1 MGITNIFGGGGGVAT
16 INGTP
21 NNITSVTA
29 GDTVTL
35 SLPAQVEVSGGIT
48 ASTFQ
53 SNGDEILIGQGVT
66 ATYEKNRTFTIR
78 KHLPLSTTTTGS
90 YIDIVSWRPYVEGT
104 TNDPAAASFWGA
116 VSFEINLAGSI
127 GSVGEGYR
135 RMEGVTYYAGSSASS
150 AAGVV
155 NNTNGSVTD
164 FRVNR
169 VGWVSTLQYQL
180 SGGATNFNG
189 AAYVEIHF
197 ARGAGSNGNSIIWSI
212 TS

>member
-1 MGITNIFGGGGGVAT
+1 MGITNIFGGGGVAT

-21 NNITSVTA
+21 NNITSITS

-35 SLPAQVEVSGGIT
+35 SLPAQVEVSGGISSPT
-48 ASTFQ
+48 IQ

-66 ATYEKNRTFTIR
+66 ATYEKNRTFTVR
-78 KHLPLSTTTTGS
+78 KHLPISTSTVGS

-104 TNDPAAASFWGA
+104 TNDPAASSFWGA
-116 VSFEINLAGSI
+116 VTFEINLAGHIS
-127 GSVGEGYR
+127 GVGEGYR
-135 RMEGVTYYAGSSASS
+135 RMEGVTYYSGSSASS
-150 AAGVV
+150 AASPV

-169 VGWVSTLQYQL
+169 VGWVSTLQYKINAP
-180 SGGATNFNG
+180 GTNFQG